1 MAMMHLPLFRG
12 HQVFD
17 RRTAVTLDRI
27 FAAKHG
33 IVNLDASFWQMS
45 CYGSPVPK
53 PRYITP
59 GAMLRRIS
67 FHRRPYF
74 SRSRPLDGST
84 QGIRKCSV
92 PVSPAGHRQRD
103 AKSWSGRPILPSRKS
118 GRREPGW
125 MRVPGAPLLSSAQPS
140 GLCCHRASTA
150 STAYGHARPARRAVE
165 VPDMSEA

>member
-27 FAAKHG
+27 LAAKHG

-59 GAMLRRIS
+59 GAMLRRTPS
-67 FHRRPYF
+67 TGDHT
-74 SRSRPLDGST
+74 SVGVVRSMVQLRESEN
-84 QGIRKCSV
+84 V
-92 PVSPAGHRQRD
+92 PFLCHPPGHRQRD

-125 MRVPGAPLLSSAQPS
+125 MRVLGAPLLSSAQPS
-140 GLCCHRASTA
+140 GLCCHRAR
-150 STAYGHARPARRAVE
+150 RPARHTVTPNLHVE
-165 VPDMSEA
+165 RSRCRT